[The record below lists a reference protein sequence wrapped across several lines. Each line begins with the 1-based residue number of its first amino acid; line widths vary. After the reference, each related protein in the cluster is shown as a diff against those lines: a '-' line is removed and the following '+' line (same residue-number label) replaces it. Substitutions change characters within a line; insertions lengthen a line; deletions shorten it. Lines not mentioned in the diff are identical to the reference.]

1 MEVGCRLLVD
11 RPNAQHVGIGCS
23 GRRRSEN
30 DAAAQAVVMVFAAE
44 RPAPKVSIDLARYA
58 ALKGRCSTGM
68 TNRGNDQPRE

>member
-1 MEVGCRLLVD
+1 
-11 RPNAQHVGIGCS
+11 
-23 GRRRSEN
+23 
-30 DAAAQAVVMVFAAE
+30 MVFAAE